1 MRFDVF
7 DETQAVL
14 PVARGRLYRGIKT
27 EEIIIDVLD
36 EDLAQVFA
44 RQSTQAI
51 RAGICCR
58 LRRRNARVIFR
69 FVSVFIS

>member
-14 PVARGRLYRGIKT
+14 PVARGWLYRGIKAQ
-27 EEIIIDVLD
+27 EVIINVFD

-44 RQSTQAI
+44 RH
-51 RAGICCR
+51 
-58 LRRRNARVIFR
+58 RRK
-69 FVSVFIS
+69 